1 MEITSAEQ
9 HALLEQFIVEN
20 DDLLAL
26 ESEIGRFNIFDA
38 LGIARAEIR
47 HSNFLAF
54 ILDPAESH
62 GVGQLFLKALLTD
75 LLKRAPTHMRPLSP
89 IELDGI
95 DLRGVDVR
103 REWENI
109 DLLILS
115 REPSFAIFIENKI
128 DSSEHSQQ
136 LERYGATAQ
145 RKFASV
151 PRLQVYLT
159 PDGSD
164 ASGDDW
170 ISYSYRDIH
179 RVFTRVRKTYHNAI
193 GDDVLVFLDHYLS
206 LIGSQLMTNPD
217 IDALCQ
223 RIYKNHRQALELIF
237 ARALRPESRALADA
251 EAAVRADDRFHV
263 FYRTKGFV
271 DFVPRDWLGWLPEI
285 GLDWRE
291 DRRAWFVFRFELG
304 DGSLNFLIEVR
315 RTDNVANRRRI
326 AQALIDSSSAL
337 GFKRAK
343 GQLTDN
349 YTRVSGR
356 ERILEW
362 VDEEGPETELVTEA
376 VARRL
381 QLIMSRADSIA
392 AVIRPV
398 V

>member
-9 HALLEQFIVEN
+9 HALLEQFVVEN
-20 DDLLAL
+20 DDLLEL

-38 LGIARAEIR
+38 LGIARKEIS

-75 LLKRAPTHMRPLSP
+75 MLKRAPTHMRPLSP

-95 DLRGVDVR
+95 DLRGAEVR
-103 REWENI
+103 REWKNI

-115 REPSFAIFIENKI
+115 REPSLAILIENKV

-145 RKFASV
+145 REFASV

-170 ISYSYRDIH
+170 ISYSYRDIY
-179 RVFTRVRKTYHNAI
+179 RVFTRVRETYHNAI
-193 GDDVLVFLDHYLS
+193 GDDVLVFLDHYLG
-206 LIGSQLMTNPD
+206 LIRNQLMTNPD

-223 RIYKNHRQALELIF
+223 RIYKNHRQALDLIF
-237 ARALRPESRALADA
+237 ARAGPPASRALADA

-263 FYRTKGFV
+263 FYRTKAYV
-271 DFVPRDWLGWLPEI
+271 DFVPRDWLSWLPEI
-285 GLDWRE
+285 GMDWRE
-291 DRRAWFVFRFELG
+291 DRRSWFVFRFELG
-304 DGSLNFLIEVR
+304 DHSLNFFIEVR
-315 RTDNVANRRRI
+315 RTDNVANRRHI
-326 AQALIDSSSAL
+326 AQALIDNSSTL
-337 GFKRAK
+337 GFKRAR
-343 GQLTDN
+343 GELTDN

-356 ERILEW
+356 ERLLDW
-362 VDEEGPETELVTEA
+362 ADEEGPETERVAEA

-381 QLIMSRADSIA
+381 ELIMSRADAIA
-392 AVIRPV
+392 AVIRQV